1 MLPFSLWGHG
11 EIGRRRRFKTSRP
24 RGHAGS
30 SPAVPTKILNTFM
43 KFLREL
49 LEGDV
54 LNFGAAKRRRD
65 FKQAMDNPITPDD
78 IPEPL
83 RRAAT
88 DLKASRASVSN
99 FDAAK
104 RRKEDQ
110 TDAGRFRKAAAHL
123 KDNPREFPP
132 RPKASVDK
140 LPLRTRNDVT
150 VQIRKVLKEL
160 DTSFTWVDNHTAVA
174 YYNPAD
180 YVRAVQAFDQLFG
193 SRHRA
198 GKTTYMWNIDDVEV
212 SFAIETRRL
221 VIEIV

>member
-1 MLPFSLWGHG
+1 MVKL
-11 EIGRRRRFKTSRP
+11 GRRRRFKTSRP

-49 LEGDV
+49 LEADV
-54 LNFGAAKRRRD
+54 VDIATARQRRKNTDKWFKRTVTD
-65 FKQAMDNPITPDD
+65 AFPSDD

-83 RRAAT
+83 RRAAA
-88 DLKASRASVSN
+88 DLKASRAAVSD
-99 FDAAK
+99 FDAA
-104 RRKEDQ
+104 RQRKIDQ

-123 KDNPREFPP
+123 RDNPRDFPP
-132 RPKASVDK
+132 RPKASVSK
-140 LPLRTRNDVT
+140 LPLRSRNDVT
-150 VQIRKVLKEL
+150 KQVRKVLSDL
-160 DTSFTWVDNHTAVA
+160 DTSFTWVDTHTAIA

-180 YVRAVQAFDQLFG
+180 YIRAVQAFDELFG
-193 SRHRA
+193 QRHRA
-198 GKTTYMWNIDDVEV
+198 GNTTYRWDIDNVEV